1 MDMQR
6 DRRRDAGAVLKAFLA
21 AAVAAA
27 VAIGL
32 ALPVPHRHDRPPPS
46 KSQFATFEVG
56 GG

>member
-1 MDMQR
+1 MDHR
-6 DRRRDAGAVLKAFLA
+6 SASRPSSGPALKAFLA
-21 AAVAAA
+21 AAVAVA

-32 ALPVPHRHDRPPPS
+32 ALPTPHKTAPAT